1 MELINTKFDIFF
13 AGCCDPTE
21 CTCEDCGIEY
31 EKEFNKNFLETVA
44 MINRCNEFQWIE
56 YIECS
61 KQVKE
66 YQRIGFWKLLEIM
79 GIIYKIK

>member
-1 MELINTKFDIFF
+1 MDFINSEFDIMF
-13 AGCCDPTE
+13 AGCCDPME
-21 CTCEDCGIEY
+21 CNCEDCGIEY

-61 KQVKE
+61 KTGK
-66 YQRIGFWKLLEIM
+66 RISEDRILEAFRDY
-79 GIIYKIK
+79 GNNL